1 MTLNTTRQSPALI
14 EPPTDADLELW
25 SDYAEGERT
34 SHRGTDFHLNPV
46 FVADVGQERAEAFRD
61 ALISI
66 GTAHRHRPMAEIRQA
81 LEQAF
86 ARLGIPVHPVELDK
100 FADEIAR
107 SDDVTAHIA
116 A

>member
-1 MTLNTTRQSPALI
+1 MTLH
-14 EPPTDADLELW
+14 PTPQTPVLLEGPTNEDLELW

-46 FVADVGQERAEAFRD
+46 FVAEVGQERAEAFRD
-61 ALISI
+61 TLISV
-66 GTAHRHRPMAEIRQA
+66 GTTYRHHPRHEIQQA
-81 LEQAF
+81 LEQAI
-86 ARLGIPVHPVELDK
+86 ARLRIAIHPVELDK

-107 SDDVTAHIA
+107 SDAVTAHIA